1 MHTFDIIALVVTGIG
16 VLSFSVIFTILYRS
30 YSLSAISE
38 YQGGY
43 RDLDLIDEA
52 IFENQAHVKAQKKVL
67 RIIRQIFFYLFMAIT
82 IPALA
87 LAVIS
92 KFNSGIA
99 MVGGK
104 GIIVVA
110 SGSMSE
116 RNKANDYLITNN
128 LTNQFNTYDVIV
140 LEDVSDKTLKRYDV
154 IAFVNDKGE
163 NIIHRIVGFTEDGK
177 FITRGDSNNGD
188 DKFNPAKSNVL
199 GRYTGKRVP
208 YVGAFVMF
216 FQSYAGMLTIL
227 AVIYC
232 LIMIDRFTDKMH
244 DAQDKRIEILAS
256 AINFKNEKESEG
268 LASETVQRIYFKGFE
283 YTFNDEGFVGKK
295 EIDNPQLKEQ
305 SEEVLIKEKSDS
317 SGNVSSENIEIP
329 LEKEESEEN

>member
-1 MHTFDIIALVVTGIG
+1 M
-16 VLSFSVIFTILYRS
+16 
-30 YSLSAISE
+30 
-38 YQGGY
+38 
-43 RDLDLIDEA
+43 
-52 IFENQAHVKAQKKVL
+52 
-67 RIIRQIFFYLFMAIT
+67 
-82 IPALA
+82 
-87 LAVIS
+87 AVIS

-116 RNKANDYLITNN
+116 RNNANDYLITNN

-329 LEKEESEEN
+329 SEKEESEEN